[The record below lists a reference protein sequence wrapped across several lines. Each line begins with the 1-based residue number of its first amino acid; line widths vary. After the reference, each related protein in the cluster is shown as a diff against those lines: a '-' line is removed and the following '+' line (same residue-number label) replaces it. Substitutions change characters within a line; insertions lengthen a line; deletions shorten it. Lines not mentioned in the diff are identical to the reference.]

1 MVEYDN
7 LEVISQMHIN
17 FTVLIE
23 DFSQIQ
29 CSIYEL
35 LPKERKE
42 DDHTKWYLPNLARF
56 NEFKS
61 TVKKW
66 KQYAATLAQEHQA
79 TEVPE
84 EHTSGASLISKVPQ
98 SSTRSS
104 HRSSTASSS
113 RRKAEAERAALM
125 AQAEGL
131 KNKLALEREEAEL
144 TQRWEQI
151 RAQKEMLSIET
162 QLAAADAKIKVYD
175 ELDGRSSVLSRQKE
189 TVKRLYFTSAQYDGA
204 EDAVDG
210 EGQDVENEAGDD
222 EGDELADDKNYS
234 HVAAQLPGQSSYA
247 PRGEKRNVQV
257 KGPTFKTELLQL
269 PVSHSDK
276 HAHDKHGA
284 DTNLMKIMQKQNEIT
299 EMLIKEQRLSTLPSK
314 EIPVFKGDPMQY
326 LTFIRTFEHCIE
338 GKTSNERHRLFFLDQ
353 YTEGCSCNF
362 C

>member
-1 MVEYDN
+1 MSIENKDASNVVEYEEHDANVVGGNRPVAKPKDGSESEVKPKRVSKLTEKGLAAKLEQLTKSRSAKLKQLITSRNQIESLMVEYDN

-23 DFSQIQ
+23 DFSKIQ

-104 HRSSTASSS
+104 HRSSTASSA

-125 AQAEGL
+125 VQAKGL
-131 KNKLALEREEAEL
+131 KKILAGR
-144 TQRWEQI
+144 
-151 RAQKEMLSIET
+151 K
-162 QLAAADAKIKVYD
+162 
-175 ELDGRSSVLSRQKE
+175 GRS
-189 TVKRLYFTSAQYDGA
+189 
-204 EDAVDG
+204 
-210 EGQDVENEAGDD
+210 
-222 EGDELADDKNYS
+222 
-234 HVAAQLPGQSSYA
+234 
-247 PRGEKRNVQV
+247 
-257 KGPTFKTELLQL
+257 
-269 PVSHSDK
+269 
-276 HAHDKHGA
+276 
-284 DTNLMKIMQKQNEIT
+284 
-299 EMLIKEQRLSTLPSK
+299 
-314 EIPVFKGDPMQY
+314 
-326 LTFIRTFEHCIE
+326 
-338 GKTSNERHRLFFLDQ
+338 
-353 YTEGCSCNF
+353 
-362 C
+362 